1 MSRVLVRCSG
11 RGDRVR
17 RITEQLVEHLRWSG
31 HDVDVS
37 AAEGARTTYD
47 LVIQVDSIG
56 PADVAKLECSPAYGP
71 M

>member
-1 MSRVLVRCSG
+1 MSRVLVRCAG

-37 AAEGARTTYD
+37 TGDGARIAYD
-47 LVIQVDSIG
+47 LVILVDSLA
-56 PADVAKLECSPAYGP
+56 PADVARLECSPAYGP